1 MFTRCSWTGL
11 NFWWTLSCSLNL
23 SQILC
28 EHYLVHEILSNF
40 GEHYQWTLSSAEIF
54 IIHELDNE
62 IWAKLHMNIILF
74 MKYLVRRSWT
84 LSCSPNFEISWTA
97 KPATAV
103 DWEVEILDGT
113 CLVGKTNLG
122 SLDVRVRFFAGISG
136 RGAIGPRNSGQAFP
150 NRRCTRCCWR
160 WPQWT
165 TAFRL

>member
-1 MFTRCSWTGL
+1 MVEFGTLGIKFSSGPRWFGSGKEPRDAWVQIRNKLCYCSWTDHGMFTECSWTGL

-28 EHYLVHEILSNF
+28 EHYLVHEVLSNF

-84 LSCSPNFEISWTA
+84 LSCSPNYEISWTA
-97 KPATAV
+97 KPGVTH
-103 DWEVEILDGT
+103 
-113 CLVGKTNLG
+113 
-122 SLDVRVRFFAGISG
+122 
-136 RGAIGPRNSGQAFP
+136 
-150 NRRCTRCCWR
+150 
-160 WPQWT
+160 
-165 TAFRL
+165 